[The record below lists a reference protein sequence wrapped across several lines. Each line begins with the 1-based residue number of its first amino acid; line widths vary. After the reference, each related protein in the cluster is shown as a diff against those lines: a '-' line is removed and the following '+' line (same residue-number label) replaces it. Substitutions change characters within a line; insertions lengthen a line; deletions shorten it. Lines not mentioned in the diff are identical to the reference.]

1 MEFFF
6 CNLTE
11 HDLKFL
17 SLSLREVCPDVF
29 IDFELFKIWLNVSL
43 FTSDS
48 SSLLILVI
56 GLWVTKLRS
65 LLLIV
70 LLNSA
75 SALTFE
81 FIESLD
87 FNSLGSSF

>member
-1 MEFFF
+1 
-6 CNLTE
+6 
-11 HDLKFL
+11 
-17 SLSLREVCPDVF
+17 
-29 IDFELFKIWLNVSL
+29 
-43 FTSDS
+43 
-48 SSLLILVI
+48 LI
-56 GLWVTKLRS
+56 